1 MGITFNSSL
10 SWVSDEIVR
19 GAHLAGGW
27 HTIRPWRCHAS
38 VYVPP
43 GKPTEP
49 VWILCRAA
57 VKSIIF
63 IYFQKELSP
72 GEEEAPERQKSEQK
86 PLCSRGKSCSTSRS
100 QTQDPQVSLLCGAFP
115 HPLRCSLEHVPCS
128 PCQAAVPPVG
138 PVTAATKYMFMNC
151 LSSLHIC
158 LPL

>member
-10 SWVSDEIVR
+10 LWVSDEIVH
-19 GAHLAGGW
+19 GLHLASGW

-38 VYVPP
+38 AYVPS

-72 GEEEAPERQKSEQK
+72 GEEEAPKRQKSEQK
-86 PLCSRGKSCSTSRS
+86 LLCSRGKSCSTSRS
-100 QTQDPQVSLLCGAFP
+100 LGDVSLLCGAFP
-115 HPLRCSLEHVPCS
+115 HPLRCLLEHVPCS
-128 PCQAAVPPVG
+128 PCQATLPPVG